1 MATSNGIA
9 ESVAHTMP
17 RVNVLLATALDK
29 SLDYISEHT
38 ARVGEIVE
46 VPLAGRKVMGVVM
59 GEGNK
64 DFPEAKMKSVLQ
76 SPEVPLLRAPFLR
89 FIDWVADY
97 TLAPRGAVLALSGIA
112 HATKLPRKMYVAPD
126 YLSHLPTLSSEQQK
140 AYKMICESGST
151 PSVLDG
157 VTGSGKTE
165 VYFHIIDDVIKAGKQ
180 ILILVPEI
188 ALTHQWM
195 QRFEKTFGAAPVV
208 WHSSQSPADRKRAW
222 HAVVAGE
229 AKVIVGARSS
239 LFLPFKNLAHI
250 IVDEEHDL
258 SYKQEDGVL
267 YHARDMA
274 VVRAKFEDIPVTLVS
289 ATPSLETVQNIKGG
303 RYHVVKLAE
312 RHAGAQLPTI
322 HLLDMVK
329 HPPER
334 GNFLSPIFI
343 HEMKTTLA
351 RGEQAL
357 LFLNRRGYAPL
368 MLCRACGYRFE
379 CSDCASW
386 LVLHQNKHQLHC
398 HHCGH
403 KEKEP
408 TKCPSCNVEGKLAAC
423 GPGVERIAQE
433 VAALFPEITPL
444 TLSSDEIVD
453 AEVMNK
459 VISGEAKIIIGTQ
472 MVAKGHHFPNLTL
485 VGVVDADLGLN
496 GGDLRASERTY
507 QLLHQLS
514 GRAGRAETEGHV
526 YLQTYESK
534 HPVMKAL
541 AAGDRD
547 GFMQAEMEIR
557 ERGHWPPYGQLA
569 AILLDGTAEAEVQR
583 AGIQLVRTAP
593 ADARIKVLGPAPAPL
608 SRLKG
613 HYRYRLLVKADKG
626 VNLQKTLAQW
636 LENTAFKRVRLKID
650 VNPYYFM

>member
-1 MATSNGIA
+1 
-9 ESVAHTMP
+9 MP
-17 RVNVLLATALDK
+17 RVNVLLATSLDK
-29 SLDYISEHT
+29 SLDYRADSGIHLGS
-38 ARVGEIVE
+38 IVE
-46 VPLAGRKVMGVVM
+46 VPLAGRKVMGVVL
-59 GEGNK
+59 GAGS
-64 DFPEAKMKSVLQ
+64 DDVPEAKMKSVLQ
-76 SPEVPLLRAPFLR
+76 SPDVPALGAAFLK
-89 FIDWVADY
+89 FIDWVAEY
-97 TLAPRGAVLALSGIA
+97 TLAPRGAVLALSGLA
-112 HATKLPRKMYVAPD
+112 HATKLPRKTYVPPT
-126 YLSHLPTLSSEQQK
+126 YHSNLPTLSIEQQN
-140 AYKMICESGST
+140 AYEAIKVNGSIPT
-151 PSVLDG
+151 VLDG

-165 VYFHIIDDVIKAGKQ
+165 VYFHIIDDAIKAGKQ

-188 ALTHQWM
+188 SLTHQWM
-195 QRFEKTFGAAPVV
+195 QRFEKTFGAPPVV

-222 HAVVAGE
+222 HAVAAGE
-229 AKVIVGARSS
+229 AKVIVGARSA
-239 LFLPFKNLAHI
+239 LFLPFKDLAHI

-289 ATPSLETVQNIKGG
+289 ATPSLETVQNIKAG
-303 RYHVVKLAE
+303 RYKAVQLIE
-312 RHAGAQLPTI
+312 RHGAAGLPSI
-322 HLLDMVK
+322 HLLDMTK

-334 GNFLSPIFI
+334 GNFLSPVFI
-343 HEMKTTLA
+343 QEMKSTLA
-351 RGEQAL
+351 RGEQVL

-379 CSDCASW
+379 CSDCSSW
-386 LVLHQNKHQLHC
+386 LVLHQSKHQLHC

-408 TKCPSCNVEGKLAAC
+408 TECPSCKVEGKLAAC

-444 TLSSDEIVD
+444 TLSSDEVVD
-453 AEVMNK
+453 AGVIDK
-459 VISGEAKIIIGTQ
+459 VISGEANIIIGTQ

-514 GRAGRAETEGHV
+514 GRAGRGDTAGHV

-547 GFMQAEMEIR
+547 GFMRAEMEIR

-569 AILLDGTAEAEVQR
+569 AILLDGTVEAEVQR
-583 AGIQLVRTAP
+583 AGIQLARTAP
-593 ADARIKVLGPAPAPL
+593 ADVRIKVLGPAPAPL

-613 HYRYRLLVKADKG
+613 QYRYRLLVKADKP
-626 VNLQKTLAQW
+626 VNLQKTLQLW
-636 LENTAFKRVRLKID
+636 LDSVVFKRVRLKVD

>member
-1 MATSNGIA
+1 
-9 ESVAHTMP
+9 MP

-29 SLDYISEHT
+29 SLDYT
-38 ARVGEIVE
+38 CDVGGAVGAMVE
-46 VPLAGRKVMGVVM
+46 VPLAGRKVMGVVL
-59 GEGNK
+59 GAGK
-64 DFPEAKMKSVLQ
+64 DDYPESKMKAVLQ
-76 SPEVPLLRAPFLR
+76 MPEVPALSSAYLK
-89 FIDWVADY
+89 FIDWVAEY
-97 TLAPRGAVLALSGIA
+97 TLAPRGAVLALSGIS
-112 HATKLPRKMYVAPD
+112 HATKLPRKAYQPPD
-126 YLSHLPTLSSEQQK
+126 YISNMPSLSREQQR
-140 AYKMICESGST
+140 AYEDIKTNGLT
-151 PSVLDG
+151 PCVLDG

-165 VYFHIIDDVIKAGKQ
+165 VYFHVIDDVIKAGKQ
-180 ILILVPEI
+180 VLILVPEI

-195 QRFEKTFGAAPVV
+195 QRFEKTFGAAPIV
-208 WHSSQSPADRKRAW
+208 WHSNQSPADRKRAW
-222 HAVVAGE
+222 HAAVSGAGH
-229 AKVIVGARSS
+229 VFVGARSA
-239 LFLPFKNLAHI
+239 LFLPFKDLAHI

-274 VVRAKFEDIPVTLVS
+274 VARAKFERIPVMLVS
-289 ATPSLETVQNIKGG
+289 ATPSLETVQNIRAS
-303 RYHVVKLAE
+303 RYKAVQLTE
-312 RHAGAQLPTI
+312 RHAGAALPAI
-322 HLLDMVK
+322 HLLDMTK

-334 GNFLSPIFI
+334 GNFLSPVFI
-343 HEMKTTLA
+343 EAMVKTLA
-351 RGEQAL
+351 KGEQVL

-379 CSDCASW
+379 CSDCSSW
-386 LVLHQNKHQLHC
+386 LVLHQSKHQLHC

-408 TKCPSCNVEGKLAAC
+408 AECPSCKAEGKLAAC

-453 AEVMNK
+453 GAVMK
-459 VISGEAKIIIGTQ
+459 RIISGEARIIIGTQ

-514 GRAGRAETEGHV
+514 GRAGRAEAAGHV
-526 YLQTYESK
+526 YLQTYESH

-547 GFMQAEMEIR
+547 GFMRAEMEIR
-557 ERGHWPPYGQLA
+557 ERGAWPPYGQLA
-569 AILLDGTAEAEVQR
+569 AILLDGTVEAEVQR
-583 AGIQLVRTAP
+583 AGIALARTAP
-593 ADARIKVLGPAPAPL
+593 HDARIKVLGPAPAPL

-613 HYRYRLLVKADKG
+613 QYRYRLLVKADKQ
-626 VNLQKTLAQW
+626 VSLQKTLAQW
-636 LENTAFKRVRLKID
+636 LENAAFKRVRLKVD

>member
-1 MATSNGIA
+1 MNNET
-9 ESVAHTMP
+9 SVAHTMP

-29 SLDYISEHT
+29 SLDYTHGVSVSIGS
-38 ARVGEIVE
+38 VVE
-46 VPLAGRKVMGVVM
+46 VPLAGRKVMGVVL
-59 GEGNK
+59 GAGS
-64 DFPEAKMKSVLQ
+64 DDVPEAKMKSVLQ
-76 SPEVPLLRAPFLR
+76 SPDVPALSAAFLK
-89 FIDWVADY
+89 FIDWVAEY
-97 TLAPRGAVLALSGIA
+97 TLAPRGAVLALSGLA
-112 HATKLPRKMYVAPD
+112 HATKLPRKMYVAPT
-126 YLSHLPTLSSEQQK
+126 YISNLPTLSNEQQK
-140 AYKMICESGST
+140 AYEAIKTNSST
-151 PSVLDG
+151 PTVLDG

-165 VYFHIIDDVIKAGKQ
+165 VYFHIIDDAIKAEKQ

-195 QRFEKTFGAAPVV
+195 QRFEKTFGAPPVV

-222 HAVVAGE
+222 HAVAAGE

-289 ATPSLETVQNIKGG
+289 ATPSLETAQNIKAG
-303 RYHVVKLAE
+303 RYKAVQLIE
-312 RHAGAQLPTI
+312 RHGAAGLPNI
-322 HLLDMVK
+322 HLLDMTK
-329 HPPER
+329 YLPER
-334 GNFLSPIFI
+334 GNFLSPVFI
-343 HEMKTTLA
+343 QEMKNTLG
-351 RGEQAL
+351 RGEQVL

-379 CSDCASW
+379 CSDCSSW
-386 LVLHQNKHQLHC
+386 LVLHQSKHQLHC

-408 TKCPSCNVEGKLAAC
+408 TECPSCKAEGKLAAC

-444 TLSSDEIVD
+444 TLSSDEVVD
-453 AEVMNK
+453 AEVIDK
-459 VISGEAKIIIGTQ
+459 VISGDAKIIIGTQ

-514 GRAGRAETEGHV
+514 GRAGRGDVAGHV

-547 GFMQAEMEIR
+547 GFMRAEMEIR

-569 AILLDGTAEAEVQR
+569 AILLDGTVEAEVQK
-583 AGIQLVRTAP
+583 AGLALIRIAP

-626 VNLQKTLAQW
+626 VSLQKTLAQW